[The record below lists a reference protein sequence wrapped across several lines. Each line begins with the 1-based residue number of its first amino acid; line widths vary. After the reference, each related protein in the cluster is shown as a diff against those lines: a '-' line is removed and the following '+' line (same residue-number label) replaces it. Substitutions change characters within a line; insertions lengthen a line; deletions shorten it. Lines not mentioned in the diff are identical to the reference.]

1 MRIIWFILG
10 TIATTGVQAQSIERS
25 VIGSAGSYYYDGA
38 AGSLSFTVGEAA
50 TATLASASNVLTQ
63 GFQQPVESDLITTI
77 APTPD
82 AGLQLYPNPA
92 HDQLIFLDAQ
102 LRALRFVVRDAAGR
116 VVQVER
122 TAFAGEHRFDVAELA
137 YGPYWLTV
145 EDADGGTWSLPFIK
159 H

>member
-1 MRIIWFILG
+1 MIVGAIG
-10 TIATTGVQAQSIERS
+10 MSSVQAQSLERS
-25 VIGSAGSYYYDGA
+25 VIGSAGTYYYEA
-38 AGSLSFTVGEAA
+38 TAGSLSFTVGEAA

-63 GFQQPVESDLITTI
+63 GFQQPMEGEFGTVVR
-77 APTPD
+77 PTLATD

-92 HDQLIFLDAQ
+92 HDQLICLDAQ

-145 EDADGGTWSLPFIK
+145 EDADGATWSLPFIK